1 MSTSSKCGLL
11 FIIAEQS
18 SIRVMGYKRVQHKT
32 LHIETLNK
40 LSNTY
45 PMKLKII
52 NYLLSE
58 TWLTDLDRSR
68 SSDGSQSNVED

>member
-1 MSTSSKCGLL
+1 MYKFKVWTSIYNSKI
-11 FIIAEQS
+11 FINVSDVVHKI
-18 SIRVMGYKRVQHKT
+18 QHKT

-68 SSDGSQSNVED
+68 SPDGSHSNVED